1 LQVSTSH
8 AGLPFSYKQSTK
20 RRNTT
25 GNAQNER
32 ALNEDTQL
40 KSVLAHSFT
49 TEHDLISDEKE
60 MIHLRDGCG
69 LHDPFGD
76 FPSATNNVK
85 PTQGGAAA
93 RRRHGLEV
101 EDEGLLKDLV
111 VIFVFLELFCT
122 VRCFF

>member
-60 MIHLRDGCG
+60 MIQDVLT
-69 LHDPFGD
+69 
-76 FPSATNNVK
+76 PSQLFTFRADYCFLQYHK
-85 PTQGGAAA
+85 Q
-93 RRRHGLEV
+93 E
-101 EDEGLLKDLV
+101 EGKGSLV
-111 VIFVFLELFCT
+111 IWLSVHTFNQFKV
-122 VRCFF
+122 